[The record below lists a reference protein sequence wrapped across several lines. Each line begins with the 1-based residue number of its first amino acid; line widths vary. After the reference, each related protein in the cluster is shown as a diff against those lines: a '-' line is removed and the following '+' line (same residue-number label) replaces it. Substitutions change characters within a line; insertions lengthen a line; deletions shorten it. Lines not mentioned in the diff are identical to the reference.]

1 VRRDRPVL
9 ATILGVVLVS
19 IAAAVAGLVI
29 SSGVLWDDAADD
41 PGIVQSAGVDLGALS
56 DVGGVALDGLQPAAI
71 ASGFQGQPRDPF
83 KPLIPSGTT
92 SSTSTTDGS
101 GTTSSTTPGGTT
113 STTDFDPDS
122 YRVSLVAIDEVAGTL
137 RATVLVN
144 GQTYNVG
151 VGETFASVFKLVRIT
166 ATNATFMFGDR
177 AFVLA
182 VGQEIL
188 K

>member
-29 SSGVLWDDAADD
+29 SSGVLWDDAAD
-41 PGIVQSAGVDLGALS
+41 VDLGALS